1 MAEDRLSKRFGKKQ
15 KGRKLNELSRKTRS
29 IEDIEAEEEMLEN
42 TPKAEP
48 IQAEKK
54 PKRNAPCPCG
64 SGKKYKNCCG
74 AK

>member
-1 MAEDRLSKRFGKKQ
+1 MAEDRLSKRFGRKQ
-15 KGRKLNELSRKTRS
+15 KGRKLDDLSRKARS
-29 IEDIEAEEEMLEN
+29 TEDIEAEEELLEN
-42 TPKAEP
+42 TPKTEP
-48 IQAEKK
+48 IKADQK